1 MEVLNDLYDYGLK
14 IYQDSELFK
23 FSLDSLLLA
32 EFVTVKKTDKT
43 LLDMCSGNAPLPL
56 IIGKRHNIDITGI
69 EITEEICNLA
79 KKSIKENKLANI
91 KMLNCNAKE
100 LKNYFPGN
108 NFDIITCNPPFFKVD
123 KTSLIN
129 TEIKKA
135 LARHEIA
142 ITLSEIFEL
151 TKYLLK
157 ENGTFYLV
165 HRPERLEE
173 IITLA
178 NQNKLH
184 VKEMIFIY
192 SNIKRNAIMVLF
204 KMKKHAQIGVK
215 IKSFIIWIFL
225 ISILIRLIKI
235 HQLSWWF
242 FILRVKPY
250 FKGSTKSCVA

>member
-32 EFVTVKKTDKT
+32 EFVTVEKSDKK
-43 LLDMCSGNAPLPL
+43 LLDICSGNAPLPL
-56 IIGKRHNIDITGI
+56 IIGKNYDI
-69 EITEEICNLA
+69 EITGVEIEKDIITLA
-79 KKSIKENKLANI
+79 EKSISENKLSNI
-91 KMLNCNAKE
+91 KMLNCNAKD

-135 LARHEIA
+135 IARHEIT
-142 ITLSEIFEL
+142 ITLNEIFEL

-157 ENGTFYLV
+157 DNGKFYLV

-178 NQNKLH
+178 NKNKLH
-184 VKEMIFIY
+184 IKEMIFIH
-192 SNIKRNAIMVLF
+192 SDIKKNAIMVLL
-204 KMKKHAQIGVK
+204 KMVKNSRLGVK
-215 IKSFIIWIFL
+215 IHLVVINRETKTYQNIFKEV
-225 ISILIRLIKI
+225 IK
-235 HQLSWWF
+235 
-242 FILRVKPY
+242 
-250 FKGSTKSCVA
+250 

>member
-32 EFVTVKKTDKT
+32 EFVTVEKSDKK
-43 LLDMCSGNAPLPL
+43 LLDICSGNAPLPL
-56 IIGKRHNIDITGI
+56 IIGKNYDI
-69 EITEEICNLA
+69 EITGVEIEKDIITLA
-79 KKSIKENKLANI
+79 EKSISENKLSNI
-91 KMLNCNAKE
+91 KMLNCNAKD

-135 LARHEIA
+135 IARHEIT
-142 ITLSEIFEL
+142 ITLNEIFEL

-157 ENGTFYLV
+157 DNGKFYLV

-173 IITLA
+173 IINLA
-178 NQNKLH
+178 NKNKLH
-184 VKEMIFIY
+184 IKEMIFIH
-192 SNIKRNAIMVLF
+192 SDIKKNAIMVLL
-204 KMKKHAQIGVK
+204 KMVKNSRLGVK
-215 IKSFIIWIFL
+215 INSVVINRETKTYQNIFKEV
-225 ISILIRLIKI
+225 IK
-235 HQLSWWF
+235 
-242 FILRVKPY
+242 
-250 FKGSTKSCVA
+250 